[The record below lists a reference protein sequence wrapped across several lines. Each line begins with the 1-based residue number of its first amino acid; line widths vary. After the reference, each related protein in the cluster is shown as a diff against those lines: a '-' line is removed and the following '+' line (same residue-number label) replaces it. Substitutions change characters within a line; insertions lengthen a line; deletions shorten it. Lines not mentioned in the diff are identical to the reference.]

1 MENTVADVM
10 NLNIK
15 TVSVEEMPAVV
26 QKSVVGLVEV
36 EKKVNYALKKA
47 NEAKESALSNDNKKV
62 GRFFGHKKN
71 IESINEALCDV
82 AEATSELADAQTII
96 LDYMRKL
103 SEVTK
108 FLFQLGVSNIAANRT
123 VIRELEKQLS
133 SAKQGEL
140 SPYAR
145 QELLATIAQLK
156 SQQDFMDKQDKTYA
170 EVKKLGADAA
180 RDRAQITEK
189 ISSLVKAGND
199 QKAAIVSLSET
210 LEFHDLSIAEFSEY
224 NDKQDD
230 CINYLYRNGQTMNT
244 SIRNIAA
251 QVNIM
256 NKFNADQVKYID
268 LLYSY
273 KLKHDK
279 RLEKLEASE
288 PDIDFCKKT
297 ITLLYDKI
305 DKQSKTITNM
315 SNIIEQQALQ
325 IKALNNVI
333 EEMKNYNDQQ
343 DELINALC
351 EKAGFKKK

>member
-1 MENTVADVM
+1 MENTVTDVM
-10 NLNIK
+10 SLNMK
-15 TVSVEEMPAVV
+15 SVSVEDMPAVV

-47 NEAKESALSNDNKKV
+47 NEAKESALSNDSKKV

-123 VIRELEKQLS
+123 VVRELEKQLS

-156 SQQDFMDKQDKTYA
+156 SQQDFMEKQDKTYA

-180 RDRAQITEK
+180 RDRTQITKK
-189 ISSLVKAGND
+189 INDLVKIGND
-199 QKAAIVSLSET
+199 QQTIIMSLSEA
-210 LEFHDLSIAEFSEY
+210 LESHDICITEFSEY

-230 CINYLYRNGQTMNT
+230 CINYLYRTSMTLNNSMHNIVSEINVMN
-244 SIRNIAA
+244 R
-251 QVNIM
+251 
-256 NKFNADQVKYID
+256 FNSDQVKYIN
-268 LLYSY
+268 LLYTNKVKHEKRIETIEK
-273 KLKHDK
+273 KL
-279 RLEKLEASE
+279 
-288 PDIDFCKKT
+288 PDIDFCKDT
-297 ITLLYDKI
+297 VTLLYDKI
-305 DKQSKTITNM
+305 NKQNVVINKLEKMIAQQSQQIETLNKV
-315 SNIIEQQALQ
+315 IIE
-325 IKALNNVI
+325 
-333 EEMKNYNDQQ
+333 MKDYNEQQ
-343 DELINALC
+343 DDLINALC
-351 EKAGFKKK
+351 AKAGFKRK

>member
-1 MENTVADVM
+1 MENTVTDAMGVK
-10 NLNIK
+10 I
-15 TVSVEEMPAVV
+15 SVDDMPSVV
-26 QKSVVGLVEV
+26 RESVVGLIEV

-47 NEAKESALSNDNKKV
+47 NEAKESALNNSSQKV
-62 GRFFGHKKN
+62 RLVFGHKKN

-82 AEATSELADAQTII
+82 ADATGELADAQTII

-108 FLFQLGVSNIAANRT
+108 FLFQLGVSNIAANRA
-123 VIRELEKQLS
+123 VVRELEKQLS

-180 RDRAQITEK
+180 RDRTQINEK
-189 ISSLVKAGND
+189 ITSLVKAGKD
-199 QKAAIVSLSET
+199 QNAAMRSISET
-210 LEFHDLSIAEFSEY
+210 LEFHDKSIAELSEY

-230 CINYLYRNGQTMNT
+230 CINFLYRNGQTMNS
-244 SIRNIAA
+244 SIRNIVS
-251 QVNIM
+251 QINIIS
-256 NKFNADQVKYID
+256 KFNSEQEKYID

-273 KLKHDK
+273 KLKHDNKIEQIEK
-279 RLEKLEASE
+279 RE
-288 PDIDFCKKT
+288 PDIEFCKKT
-297 ITLLYDKI
+297 VTLLYDKI
-305 DKQSKTITNM
+305 NKQNVTINNLN
-315 SNIIEQQALQ
+315 SEIEQQKKKINELHK
-325 IKALNNVI
+325 II
-333 EEMKNYNDQQ
+333 SDMKMYNDRQ

-351 EKAGFKKK
+351 EKAGFKRI